1 MLYGESQLSRVYL
14 ITNCYEYLSWITFL
28 KVLTVCV
35 AQYDQS
41 WFLCKKPK
49 STNQWRD
56 IQKIVFEFYEAF
68 ILWCIFK
75 MQRQE
80 KIVEGDDTSEFL
92 E

>member
-49 STNQWRD
+49 STN
-56 IQKIVFEFYEAF
+56 
-68 ILWCIFK
+68 
-75 MQRQE
+75 
-80 KIVEGDDTSEFL
+80 
-92 E
+92 